1 MNCKKCGSENI
12 QVVQGNSSTHGRGIL
27 WGIGR
32 LVLIVCT
39 CGLWLL
45 IGKRKGK
52 VKTKTRAVCM
62 GCGNKWD
69 I

>member
-12 QVVQGNSSTHGRGIL
+12 QVVQGNSSTHGKGCL
-27 WGIGR
+27 WSIGR
-32 LVLIVCT
+32 LVLIICT

-45 IGKRKGK
+45 IGGRKGK
-52 VKTKTRAVCM
+52 VKTKTRAICM
-62 GCGNKWD
+62 SCGNKWN

>member
-12 QVVQGNSSTHGRGIL
+12 QVVQGNSSTHGKGIL
-27 WGIGR
+27 FSLGR
-32 LVLIVCT
+32 LVLIVFT

-62 GCGNKWD
+62 NCGNKWD

>member
-12 QVVQGNSSTHGRGIL
+12 QVVQGNSNTSGKGIL

-32 LVLIVCT
+32 LVLVICT
-39 CGLWLL
+39 AGLWLL

-52 VKTKTRAVCM
+52 VR
-62 GCGNKWD
+62 
-69 I
+69 